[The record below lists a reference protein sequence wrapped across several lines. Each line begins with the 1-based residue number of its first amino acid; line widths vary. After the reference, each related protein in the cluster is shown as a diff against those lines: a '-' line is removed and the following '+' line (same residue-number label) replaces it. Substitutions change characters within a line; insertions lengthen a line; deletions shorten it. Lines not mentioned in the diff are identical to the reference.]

1 VSVRLV
7 PSDRVRARN
16 WRWHQLNRAR
26 RSRPRRSPRTIWLVD
41 DDPGFR
47 DLTAHVA
54 REASI
59 AVFNLSAE
67 AFAAQPRLPLPDG
80 AMLDGVVLSRA
91 ESERFLIGVPRIVI
105 CTGLEYAEL
114 RARWTHHPHVRV
126 LLKPF
131 QLGDLEA
138 ALRWLA
144 GDDEELGWQSRPP
157 SSPSPRP

>member
-1 VSVRLV
+1 MNNERQ
-7 PSDRVRARN
+7 PRG
-16 WRWHQLNRAR
+16 
-26 RSRPRRSPRTIWLVD
+26 SRPPDTPRTIWLVD

-47 DLTAHVA
+47 ELTAAVA

-59 AVFNLSAE
+59 AVVNLSAE
-67 AFAAQPRLPLPDG
+67 SFAAQVGLPLPDG
-80 AMLDGVVLSRA
+80 AMLDGVVLSLE

-114 RARWTHHPHVRV
+114 RASWTHHPHVRV

-131 QLGDLEA
+131 QLGDLDC

-144 GDDEELGWQSRPP
+144 GGDEDAGWQAQ
-157 SSPSPRP
+157 PRQPLSAAAAATQP